1 MKNLKK
7 VLSLVLA
14 LAMALSLM
22 TAAFAAD
29 ASDYKDYSKVTYKEA
44 VDVMTAAGIFNGGD
58 GNNFNPDATLNR
70 EQAAKIITYMLVGQE
85 KADKLTATIA
95 PYADVAA
102 NRWSAGAIAYCTDAG
117 IIAGDG
123 NGRFNPTAPVLGTQF
138 AKMLLVALGYD
149 PKIEKLV
156 GNEWAIKTAKLALS
170 DDVDLDNGME
180 KLSLSDNLTRE
191 QAAQMAFNAMK
202 ATLVEYE
209 DKGGDIIIG
218 DITINNGATKA
229 TPVTSKV
236 KADATSISD
245 DKTADGYYT
254 VEFAEKYCK
263 DLKVSTKSADQVD
276 SFGRPATTW
285 VYDGDTVGTYADD
298 ADDSIVLNKSIDAQK
313 AIVTDSDYMN
323 YGEDDVAS
331 TIAVYVN
338 GDKQDGITT
347 YAKLASLN
355 LQAGD
360 EIETFENDDNEI
372 STIAVLRYSLAQ
384 IDEIETNLSSTYTKQ
399 GASVSITLQGLDE
412 TGIGSTYYDK
422 YNADS
427 DKELAGYT
435 PDYEEDTVL
444 AVAVNEKNV
453 VLDSYVAESHSG
465 KITAYNSGSKAKVT
479 LEGTEYPT
487 HAVVNTANGDKKSYA
502 SEKISGIASL
512 STMDFNYNDSTYA
525 VYTDKN
531 GYVIGIDETESVK
544 IEDVYYVTGVTKS
557 AGMYSGAYYAQAV
570 SLVDGSVTEF
580 KLDNSDS
587 ANIQAN
593 TTALGTNWNDST
605 KNGWKENFFAVQKL
619 CTFDKS
625 GSTYTAKEYKTGSDS
640 TYYVYGTVAASNATN
655 LSDDLAK
662 DDSKLTVNDKKVY
675 LNDKTNYVKVESYGD
690 DIDTKFVT
698 GGTSVKKT
706 WVDGETT
713 YGTSA
718 IAVTTKSGSNY
729 TASYVV
735 LVSGNFNMA
744 GSEDVVYVHEKSNTA
759 VSYKNAD
766 GDNKT
771 GYSTELYFLDGS
783 GKVETVT
790 VVGQKAAGFY
800 TYEIN
805 DDGVYELTNN
815 ADQLSLSA
823 AYDDETGYVKDLQV
837 TGVYNNALTTA
848 KVDNNKVEDVDF
860 AENVIIAD
868 ERGKADRDNDLY
880 TSEITSVSQLKSAI
894 DKKGS
899 GSTANEVI
907 ADVYFDDGKVI
918 MVNVLRMTDANGSNE
933 SQKPENADKT
943 ASVTATLQSD
953 KTVKVVAVCNDV
965 KTWTLNDPTVEFTVT
980 NKTSGVNYTT
990 SAKVTTEFDKNS
1002 GTFTFDKISGLT
1014 VSATGNYTVDV
1025 VITFKGD
1032 DHNTYTIGGS
1042 GNFANL

>member
-245 DKTADGYYT
+245 EKTADGYYT

-285 VYDGDTVGTYADD
+285 VYDGDTVGTYGDE

-323 YGEDDVAS
+323 YSEDDVAS
-331 TIAVYVN
+331 KIAVYVN
-338 GDKQDGITT
+338 GDKQSATS
-347 YAKLASLN
+347 YKALADLD

-360 EIETFENDDNEI
+360 EIEVFMNDDNEI
-372 STIAVLRYSLAQ
+372 ETIAVLRYSLAQ
-384 IDEIETNLSSTYTKQ
+384 IDEIETGLSSTYTKQ
-399 GASVSITLQGLDE
+399 GATCSITLQGLDE
-412 TGIGSTYYDK
+412 TGIGSTYYDR
-422 YNADS
+422 YDNDS

-435 PDYEEDTVL
+435 PDYEEGTVL
-444 AVAVNEKNV
+444 AVALKGGDGSV

-465 KITAYNSGSKAKVT
+465 KITKYNNGSKAKVT
-479 LEGTEYPT
+479 VDGTELPL
-487 HAVVNTANGDKKSYA
+487 HAVIATSTTNNQDA
-502 SEKISGIASL
+502 SKI
-512 STMDFNYNDSTYA
+512 DFNLDDSTYA

-531 GYVIGIDETESVK
+531 GYVIGIDESESVK
-544 IEDVYYVTGVTKS
+544 IEDVYYVTGIAKD
-557 AGMYSGAYYAQAV
+557 GGIYSDSYIAQAV
-570 SLVDGSVTEF
+570 SLADGSVTEF
-580 KLDNSDS
+580 KLKDDSDHKTT
-587 ANIQAN
+587 QALYGN
-593 TTALGTNWNDST
+593 NQSLDQNYGA
-605 KNGWKENFFAVQKL
+605 KNGIDATPAGL
-619 CTFDKS
+619 YTFDKDGGKYIAEKYDGD
-625 GSTYTAKEYKTGSDS
+625 GSYYIVSKDNKATAITDKL
-640 TYYVYGTVAASNATN
+640 N
-655 LSDDLAK
+655 K
-662 DDSKLTVNDKKVY
+662 DDNKMTLDGAKVTLDGKDKANTGKIY
-675 LNDKTNYVKVESYGD
+675 LNDKTNYVKVEANGD
-690 DIDTKFVT
+690 DIDVKFVT
-698 GGTSVKKT
+698 GGTSVAK
-706 WVDGETT
+706 DGTT
-713 YGTSA
+713 A
-718 IAVTTKSGSNY
+718 IAIATKSGSNY
-729 TASYVV
+729 VASYVV
-735 LVSGNFNMA
+735 LINNEFSNA
-744 GSEDVVYVHEKSNTA
+744 GSEDVVYVPEKSTTT
-759 VSYKNAD
+759 VSYTNSD
-766 GDNKT
+766 GDKKT
-771 GYSTELYFLDGS
+771 GYATELYFLDGS
-783 GKVETVT
+783 GKTETVT
-790 VVGQKAAGFY
+790 VVGQKTPGFY

-805 DDGVYELTNN
+805 DDEVYELDTKGV
-815 ADQLSLSA
+815 DELKLTE
-823 AYDDETGYVKDLQV
+823 AYDDETGYVEDTHV
-837 TGVYNNALTTA
+837 TGVYNNSMTI
-848 KVDNNKVEDVDF
+848 DNVNSQKVEDVDF
-860 AENVIIAD
+860 ADNVIIAD
-868 ERGKADRDNDLY
+868 DRDQDDRDNDLY
-880 TSEITSVSQLKSAI
+880 TSEITSVSQLKSAVE
-894 DKKGS
+894 KKTSKGA
-899 GSTANEVI
+899 ANSVE

-918 MVNVLRMTDANGSNE
+918 MVYVKSMTDADGT
-933 SQKPENADKT
+933 QDPGKPEVGTNSLTLDNNGT
-943 ASVTATLQSD
+943 ITVTLKEAAKSD
-953 KTVKVVAVCNDV
+953 TKIDVTVKQLNGNFSMVEAITV
-965 KTWTLNDPTVEFTVT
+965 KQGDSSATANISKVLEDG
-980 NKTSGVNYTT
+980 KTY
-990 SAKVTTEFDKNS
+990 E
-1002 GTFTFDKISGLT
+1002 
-1014 VSATGNYTVDV
+1014 VSATV
-1025 VITFKGD
+1025 
-1032 DHNTYTIGGS
+1032 GGES
-1042 GNFANL
+1042 CKDTAVYRK

>member
-245 DKTADGYYT
+245 EKTADGYYT

-285 VYDGDTVGTYADD
+285 VYDGDTVGTYGDE

-323 YGEDDVAS
+323 YSEDDVAS
-331 TIAVYVN
+331 KIAVYVN
-338 GDKQDGITT
+338 GDKQSATS
-347 YAKLASLN
+347 YKALADLD

-360 EIETFENDDNEI
+360 EIEVFMNDDNEI
-372 STIAVLRYSLAQ
+372 ETIAVLRYSLAQ
-384 IDEIETNLSSTYTKQ
+384 IDEIETGLSSTYTKQ
-399 GASVSITLQGLDE
+399 GATCSITLQGLDE
-412 TGIGSTYYDK
+412 TGIGSTYYDR
-422 YNADS
+422 YDNDS

-435 PDYEEDTVL
+435 PDYEEGTVL
-444 AVAVNEKNV
+444 AVALKGGDGNV

-465 KITAYNSGSKAKVT
+465 KITKYNNGSKAKVT
-479 LEGTEYPT
+479 VDGTELPL
-487 HAVVNTANGDKKSYA
+487 HAFIATSTTMKQAADK
-502 SEKISGIASL
+502 I
-512 STMDFNYNDSTYA
+512 DFNLDDSTYA

-531 GYVIGIDETESVK
+531 GYVIGIDESESVK
-544 IEDVYYVTGVTKS
+544 IEDVYYVTGVGKD
-557 AGMYSGAYYAQAV
+557 GGVYSDSYLAQAV
-570 SLVDGSVTEF
+570 SLADGSVTEF
-580 KLDNSDS
+580 KLKDDSDHKTTQALYGNNNSLKDNV
-587 ANIQAN
+587 NKTIQGAVKID
-593 TTALGTNWNDST
+593 TTVAGLY
-605 KNGWKENFFAVQKL
+605 
-619 CTFDKS
+619 TFDKDGGKYIAEKYDGD
-625 GSTYTAKEYKTGSDS
+625 GSYYIVSKDNKATAITDKL
-640 TYYVYGTVAASNATN
+640 N
-655 LSDDLAK
+655 K
-662 DDSKLTVNDKKVY
+662 DDNKMTLDGAKVTLDGKDKANTGKIY
-675 LNDKTNYVKVESYGD
+675 LNDKTNYVKVEANGD
-690 DIDTKFVT
+690 DIDVKFVT
-698 GGTSVKKT
+698 GGTSVAK
-706 WVDGETT
+706 DGTT
-713 YGTSA
+713 A
-718 IAVTTKSGSNY
+718 IAIATKSGSNY
-729 TASYVV
+729 VASYVV
-735 LVSGNFNMA
+735 LINKEFSNA
-744 GSEDVVYVHEKSNTA
+744 GSEDVVYVPEKSTTT
-759 VSYKNAD
+759 VSYTNSD
-766 GDNKT
+766 GDKKT
-771 GYSTELYFLDGS
+771 GYATELYFLDGS
-783 GKVETVT
+783 GKTETVT
-790 VVGQKAAGFY
+790 VVGQKTPGFY

-805 DDGVYELTNN
+805 DDEVYELDTKGVD
-815 ADQLSLSA
+815 ALSLKA
-823 AYDDETGYVKDLQV
+823 AYDDETGYVQDTHV
-837 TGVYNNALTTA
+837 TGVYNNSMTI
-848 KVDNNKVEDVDF
+848 DNVNSQKVEDVDF
-860 AENVIIAD
+860 ADKVIIAD
-868 ERGKADRDNDLY
+868 DRDQDVRDNDLY
-880 TSEITSVSQLKSAI
+880 TSEITSVSQLKSAVE
-894 DKKGS
+894 KKTSKGA
-899 GSTANEVI
+899 ANSVE

-918 MVNVLRMTDANGSNE
+918 MVYVKSMTDADGT
-933 SQKPENADKT
+933 QDPGKPEVGTNSLTLDNNGT
-943 ASVTATLQSD
+943 ITVTLKEAAKSD
-953 KTVKVVAVCNDV
+953 TKIDVTVKQLNGNFSMVEAITV
-965 KTWTLNDPTVEFTVT
+965 KQGDSSATANISKVLEDG
-980 NKTSGVNYTT
+980 KTY
-990 SAKVTTEFDKNS
+990 E
-1002 GTFTFDKISGLT
+1002 
-1014 VSATGNYTVDV
+1014 VSATV
-1025 VITFKGD
+1025 
-1032 DHNTYTIGGS
+1032 GGES
-1042 GNFANL
+1042 CKDTAVYRK